1 MRRPS
6 RAVCVS
12 LFALAC
18 PPSACGISPRR
29 GRKFRALRGI
39 SPRRGRKFRV
49 LRGISPRWGRKFRA
63 LRGISPAGEN
73 IWVCGGWS
81 CVNRPWRAFAFRWRN
96 WMGAV
101 VVAGVRPPLPTASP
115 PAGGENSERCAASPP
130 GEGRKFRALRGI
142 SPGGGENRLGG
153 GSSRWG
159 EKVVGGRQRGSL
171 RCPARSLSCRSRS
184 PSRRSLQLCAG
195 RRCGGSRRRWW

>member
-1 MRRPS
+1 MWWLELCEQVLARVCLSEAQLDGSGSRRW
-6 RAVCVS
+6 RAP
-12 LFALAC
+12 

-29 GRKFRALRGI
+29 GEKIPSAARHL
-39 SPRRGRKFRV
+39 S
-49 LRGISPRWGRKFRA
+49 L
-63 LRGISPAGEN
+63 AGES

-81 CVNRPWRAFAFRWRN
+81 CVNRSWRAFAFRRRN

-101 VVAGVRPPLPTASP
+101 VVAGVRAPLCLRHLP

-130 GEGRKFRALRGI
+130 GGGRKFRALRGI

-159 EKVVGGRQRGSL
+159 EEVVGGRQRGSL
-171 RCPARSLSCRSRS
+171 RCPARALFCRRRS
-184 PSRRSLQLCAG
+184 PNRRSLPLCAG
-195 RRCGGSRRRWW
+195 RRCGGSRRR